1 MIMNQHIVYF
11 PGGLLV
17 EKWFP
22 SLHISKSPQ
31 NNLLFVSE
39 VFEKHELYL
48 SYSILLSL

>member
-22 SLHISKSPQ
+22 RQSPQ